1 MTLITVAQ
9 RGYTNPQ
16 LLAET
21 DWLAQHLDDSNVR
34 IVDARPPQQYG
45 AGHIPGAVN
54 LPGTN
59 GIPRI
64 RRRRDGKS

>member
-1 MTLITVAQ
+1 MSDIPVHL

-21 DWLAQHLDDSNVR
+21 DWLAQHLGDPNVR

-45 AGHIPGAVN
+45 AGHIQHEIGMHYTVHV
-54 LPGTN
+54 
-59 GIPRI
+59 
-64 RRRRDGKS
+64 